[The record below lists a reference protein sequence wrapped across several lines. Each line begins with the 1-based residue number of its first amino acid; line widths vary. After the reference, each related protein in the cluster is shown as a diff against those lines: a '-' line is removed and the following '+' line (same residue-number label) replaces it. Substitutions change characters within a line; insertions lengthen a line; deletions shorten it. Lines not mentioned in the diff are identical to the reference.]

1 MKQKLW
7 QLYFKA
13 FMLKKEKRQVHL
25 SCEITYLR
33 EGDLVWDASVVIQP
47 RFAGKPSSVITST
60 FYTHGASTES
70 EWPWR
75 AVV

>member
-33 EGDLVWDASVVIQP
+33 EGDLV
-47 RFAGKPSSVITST
+47 
-60 FYTHGASTES
+60 
-70 EWPWR
+70 
-75 AVV
+75 